1 MILANTVQ
9 YLTSMTNKDLSQ
21 VLDVSGYGD
30 CEFDSAEFLGIT
42 NGGNFCYG
50 VTYPDEY
57 TQGKTARGKVFVK
70 YNAQTQA
77 ITAEF

>member
-1 MILANTVQ
+1 MILATTVR
-9 YLTSMTNKDLSQ
+9 YLTSMTVSDLVR
-21 VLDVSGYGD
+21 VLDASGYGD
-30 CEFDSAEFLGIT
+30 CVFDSAEFLGIT

-50 VTYPDEY
+50 VCYPDEY
-57 TQGKTARGKVFVK
+57 TAGKTARGKVFVK